1 MQLFFWGGGGRQSS
15 RKNGHVGASVV
26 LTSTCWSPANYTSLY
41 VSLWASFAFQ
51 AFLSIPPA
59 PALHLQAMVELHYPC
74 RGVSAPAQGFL
85 PLPRSFYPA
94 PQSSAGRFYC
104 PCLMGSAPVQ
114 SNATNAGEWP
124 CFWKWWNLLR
134 QSMKGRERALF
145 GLFHGIFQLSRFCT
159 KILIKERLDIGL

>member
-1 MQLFFWGGGGRQSS
+1 M
-15 RKNGHVGASVV
+15 
-26 LTSTCWSPANYTSLY
+26 
-41 VSLWASFAFQ
+41 
-51 AFLSIPPA
+51 
-59 PALHLQAMVELHYPC
+59 
-74 RGVSAPAQGFL
+74 
-85 PLPRSFYPA
+85 
-94 PQSSAGRFYC
+94 SSAGC
-104 PCLMGSAPVQ
+104 QSKINTAIWPWGPASGTPAAPASLQPTGGSVLLPLSNGFQ